1 MWITLV
7 FFIYFHGI
15 IYSMKKK
22 LTQYSSIFVILVA
35 TLVGTYS
42 ANIQNASAD
51 IITAGGPAILP
62 PSIVVQLATP
72 TDSYEFLSDLTGALG
87 LNTKFRVNG
96 NAILKDTTVFEDL
109 NVQTGGTTD
118 TPTANLNVGYA
129 NMASTPTLARMQVNG
144 PMKVTSL
151 NETDGLVYCVCA
163 DLTGTM
169 RTCGLYNPTAGQTCL
184 PSGGTSTGSAE
195 VTYTWQVGPW
205 SAACTTVTQ
214 NGWSSNVKTR
224 SFTCINSDYQTVA
237 DSFCNA
243 DDKYLLG
250 ETTTEGCTQ
259 PTTGGKIICGEL
271 YRQGYLSEEL
281 WRADNKYA
289 TEYVSEKTIGLYH
302 LWAQPIVN
310 LMKVSPVATEIV
322 KPFGLAWA
330 EHMAYLEGTSQT
342 DSFLGAALHNIFL
355 PLHDAISGG
364 DSSASPDKAMPE
376 VELSG
381 VVLLV
386 LLIINVLSII
396 TILIS
401 PVVFLLAYLSKKQ
414 LGLTK
419 TLRFYRCPVVLFIL
433 TLVLAYFL

>member
-1 MWITLV
+1 
-7 FFIYFHGI
+7 
-15 IYSMKKK
+15 MKKK
-22 LTQYSSIFVILVA
+22 LTHYSSIFVVLAVMLA
-35 TLVGTYS
+35 GTYS
-42 ANIQNASAD
+42 ANIQKASAD
-51 IITAGGPAILP
+51 NIITAAGAILP
-62 PSIVVQLATP
+62 PSIVVQLAETGDAIQTI
-72 TDSYEFLSDLTGALG
+72 TDWTSGLTIP
-87 LNTKFRVNG
+87 LNTKLRVNG

-109 NVQTGGTTD
+109 NVQTGGTVD
-118 TPTANLNVGYA
+118 SPTANLNVGYA
-129 NMASTPTLARMQVNG
+129 SIASTPSLARMQVNG

-151 NETDGLVYCVCA
+151 NEADGLVYCVCA

-169 RTCGLYNPTAGQTCL
+169 RTCGLYNPAAGQTCL
-184 PSGGTSTGSAE
+184 PSGGTTSTGSAE

-205 SAACTTVTQ
+205 SEACTNVTQ
-214 NGWSSNVKTR
+214 NGWTSNVKTR

-259 PTTGGKIICGEL
+259 AGSGKIICGEL

-310 LMKVSPVATEIV
+310 LMKVSSVATEIV

-355 PLHDAISGG
+355 PIHDMISGG
-364 DSSASPDKAMPE
+364 DSSASPDKAMPAFE
-376 VELSG
+376 FSG
-381 VVLLV
+381 LVLLV
-386 LLIINVLSII
+386 LLIINVLAII

-401 PVVFLLAYLSKKQ
+401 PVVFLLAYISKKQ
-414 LGLTK
+414 LGITK
-419 TLRFYRCPVVLFIL
+419 TLRFYRCSVVLFIL